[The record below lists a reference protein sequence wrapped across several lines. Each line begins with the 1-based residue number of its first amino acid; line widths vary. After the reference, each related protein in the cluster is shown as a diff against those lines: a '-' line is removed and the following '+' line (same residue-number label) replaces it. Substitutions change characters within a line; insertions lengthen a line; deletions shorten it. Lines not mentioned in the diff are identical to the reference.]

1 MGQVI
6 TVDFAA
12 RKTSSHTNAAD
23 TPPASVGQPAVHAV
37 AAPTAVSSIP
47 TSPVPTPPVPMASA
61 GKAVPAARMPR
72 DTAETRQPN
81 NLVEACAEMR
91 VQADALAAAVENLR
105 RASDD
110 LKSLPRLA
118 RELCEAAV

>member
-23 TPPASVGQPAVHAV
+23 APPASGGQPASDAV
-37 AAPTAVSSIP
+37 VALPTVSSVQ
-47 TSPVPTPPVPMASA
+47 TSPVPMSPA
-61 GKAVPAARMPR
+61 GAVPAARMPR
-72 DTAETRQPN
+72 DTAETRQSN
-81 NLVEACAEMR
+81 NLAEACADMR
-91 VQADALAAAVENLR
+91 VRADALAAAVENLR

-110 LKSLPRLA
+110 LQSLPRLA